1 MDSRESENK
10 MISSYLN
17 QTVSHQAQSGKDE
30 YNQSIFLTA
39 VDIPAKYEYSR
50 KEVLNREGE
59 RVISESVCFAAVEV
73 KAGDIIT
80 FDGIDWPVIVA
91 TPERGLGGEVNHYE
105 CRL

>member
-1 MDSRESENK
+1 

-17 QTVSHQAQSGKDE
+17 QTVSHQTKTGVDE
-30 YNQSIFLTA
+30 YNQPTFSTA

-59 RVISESVCFAAVEV
+59 RVISESVCFTTAEV
-73 KAGDIIT
+73 KSGDIIT
-80 FDGIDWPVIVA
+80 FDGINWPVIIA
-91 TPERGLGGEVNHYE
+91 TPERGLGGEVDHYE

>member
-1 MDSRESENK
+1 

-17 QTVSHQAQSGKDE
+17 QTVSHQARSGVDE
-30 YNQSIFLTA
+30 YNQPTFSTA

-59 RVISESVCFAAVEV
+59 RVISESVCFTAVEV

-80 FDGIDWPVIVA
+80 FDGIEWPVILA
-91 TPERGLGGEVNHYE
+91 TPERGLVGEVDHYE

>member
-1 MDSRESENK
+1 M
-10 MISSYLN
+10 MSSYLN
-17 QTVSHQAQSGKDE
+17 QTVSHKARTGKDE
-30 YNQSIFLTA
+30 YNQSTFATA

-59 RVISESVCFAAVEV
+59 RVISESVCFTTVEV

-80 FDGIDWPVIVA
+80 FDGIDWPVILA
-91 TPERGLGGEVNHYE
+91 TPERGLGGEVDHYE